1 MSGTTLGDAMPAIPL
16 VIAHSHFG
24 LMWIVAVAA
33 GLAALG
39 ATTAAVRQGSVIR
52 SCSPNGG
59 SWPNSEDR
67 HRAAGG
73 QSLPRVELP
82 LSDPLPSFDDR
93 PRIEKGRRPCGRDGE
108 SMN

>member
-59 SWPNSEDR
+59 SWPGTVSRGRPISFHRCSQGPNS
-67 HRAAGG
+67 AGIY
-73 QSLPRVELP
+73 SHTVE
-82 LSDPLPSFDDR
+82 SGGDV
-93 PRIEKGRRPCGRDGE
+93 RIRKQ
-108 SMN
+108 